1 MQIKTTMRYQL
12 TLIRM
17 AIIKS
22 LQIINAGEA
31 MEKMEPCYIIDW
43 NINLCSHYGEQY
55 GGSSK
60 NYK

>member
-1 MQIKTTMRYQL
+1 MRYHL

-31 MEKMEPCYIIDW
+31 MEKMEPCYIIGW
-43 NINLCSHYGEQY
+43 NINWCSHYGE
-55 GGSSK
+55 
-60 NYK
+60 